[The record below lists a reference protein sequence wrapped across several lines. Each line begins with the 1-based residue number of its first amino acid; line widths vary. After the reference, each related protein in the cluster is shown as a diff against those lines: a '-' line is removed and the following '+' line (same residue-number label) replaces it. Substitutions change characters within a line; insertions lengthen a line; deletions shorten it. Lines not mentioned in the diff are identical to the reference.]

1 MSRFSEEHIEEI
13 KRQYS
18 FLEHDKM
25 KSREHGR
32 RGYSARDDFHRDYTR
47 ILYSSSFRRLQGKMQ
62 ILGVEPSAF
71 FRNRLTHSL
80 EVSQIA
86 HSIAANICEQCN
98 GEVYG
103 KDLFLIDA
111 AALAHDI
118 GHPAFGHK
126 GERVLNEL
134 AQKTQLRFEGN
145 AQNFR
150 VLRTLEKK
158 EPNIS
163 GLNLTNRTL
172 LAINK
177 YIVSERTVP
186 DAKKFMYANDFNY
199 LFPIRKEVGLGKRRT
214 LDVQI
219 IELAD
224 DIAYS
229 VHDLEDALA
238 FRYFSIDELLYVI
251 KKKDENAF
259 NQLNSIVDNSREYAR
274 AADTYKTIQ
283 EYSQVFRKRLTSC
296 LTDMLI
302 NDVTLAEVTDPHTI
316 RIHGTE
322 AGQMELQLGEYKNLC
337 KQLSSTVF
345 DCVTRDT
352 NVTMYEKKGEI
363 ILRGLYDV
371 LSDETIDANGKLLPP
386 DYRPKEGYSLQQ
398 GCIDYLAGMMDTFA
412 IAQYRE
418 YYGVDFDDIKLGEL
432 ICKPT
437 TSCSC

>member
-1 MSRFSEEHIEEI
+1 MTKFTRDQIQEI

-18 FLEHDKM
+18 FLEHNVM
-25 KSREHGR
+25 KAREHGR
-32 RGYSARDDFHRDYTR
+32 NGYSTRDDFHRDYTR

-86 HSIAANICEQCN
+86 HSIAANIGKQCK
-98 GEVYG
+98 GGVYD

-126 GERVLNEL
+126 GERVLNDL
-134 AQKTQLRFEGN
+134 AQGIDRRFEGN

-158 EPNIS
+158 EPNIL

-177 YIVSERTVP
+177 YIVRESQDPNV
-186 DAKKFMYANDFNY
+186 KKFIFAEDYDY
-199 LFPIRKEVGLGKRRT
+199 LTIVREQLGIGNRRT

-229 VHDLEDALA
+229 VHDLEDGLA
-238 FRYFSIDELLYVI
+238 FRYFSIDELLYLI
-251 KKKDENAF
+251 KKKDGESSA
-259 NQLNSIVDNSREYAR
+259 REYAR
-274 AADTYKTIQ
+274 GSDTFNTIQ
-283 EYSQVFRKRLTSC
+283 EYSQVFRKRLISRI
-296 LTDMLI
+296 TDMFV
-302 NDVTLAEVTDPHTI
+302 NDVTIDEVNDPQVI
-316 RIHGTE
+316 AIHGTGL
-322 AGQMELQLGEYKNLC
+322 GQMELQLSKYKNLC
-337 KQLSSTVF
+337 KNLSSTIY

-363 ILRGLYDV
+363 ILKGLFGV
-371 LSDETIDANGKLLPP
+371 LSDDTINKDGKLLPP
-386 DYRPKEGYSLQQ
+386 DYRPKDGYPLKQ

-412 IAQYRE
+412 ISLYQE
-418 YYGVDFDDIKLGEL
+418 YFGVDINNIKLNF
-432 ICKPT
+432 
-437 TSCSC
+437 

>member
-1 MSRFSEEHIEEI
+1 
-13 KRQYS
+13 
-18 FLEHDKM
+18 M
-25 KSREHGR
+25 KAREHGR
-32 RGYSARDDFHRDYTR
+32 KGYSARDDFHRDYTR

-86 HSIAANICEQCN
+86 HSIAANIGKRCD
-98 GEVYG
+98 GSVYD

-134 AQKTQLRFEGN
+134 ANGIHQRFEGN

-177 YIVSERTVP
+177 YIVREVEDP
-186 DAKKFMYANDFNY
+186 AVKKFMFASDFDY
-199 LFPIRKEVGLGKRRT
+199 LAPIREQSGIGNRRT

-229 VHDLEDALA
+229 VHDLEDGLA
-238 FRYFSIDELLYVI
+238 FRYFSIDELLYLI
-251 KKKDENAF
+251 KKKDEESF
-259 NQLNSIVDNSREYAR
+259 NQLNSVVTAAREYAR
-274 AADTYKTIQ
+274 AADTYNTIQ
-283 EYSQVFRKRLTSC
+283 EYSQVFRKRLTSR
-296 LTDMLI
+296 LTDMFI
-302 NDVTLAEVTDPHTI
+302 NDVTLAEVTDTHSI
-316 RIHGTE
+316 AVHGTA
-322 AGQMELQLGEYKNLC
+322 AGQMELQLGKYKNLC
-337 KQLSSTVF
+337 KYLSGTIF
-345 DCVTRDT
+345 DCVTRDSS
-352 NVTMYEKKGEI
+352 VTMYEEKGEI

-371 LSDETIDANGKLLPP
+371 LSDNNVNRDGKLLPP
-386 DYRPKEGYSLQQ
+386 DYRPKDDYSLQQ

-412 IAQYRE
+412 ISQYQE
-418 YYGVDFDDIKLGEL
+418 YFGVDFYDIKL
-432 ICKPT
+432 K
-437 TSCSC
+437 S

>member
-1 MSRFSEEHIEEI
+1 MTKFTREQIREI

-18 FLEHDKM
+18 FLEHSLM
-25 KSREHGR
+25 KAREHGR
-32 RGYSARDDFHRDYTR
+32 NGYSTRDDFHRDYTR

-86 HSIAANICEQCN
+86 HSIASNIGKQCN
-98 GEVYG
+98 GAIYN
-103 KDLFLIDA
+103 KDMFLIDA

-126 GERVLNEL
+126 GERVLNKL
-134 AQKTQLRFEGN
+134 AQAINQRFEGN

-158 EPNIS
+158 EPKIS

-177 YIVSERTVP
+177 YIVRETQDPNV
-186 DAKKFMYANDFNY
+186 KKFMFASDYNY
-199 LFPIRKEVGLGKRRT
+199 LAPIRQQSGIGNSRT

-219 IELAD
+219 IDLAD

-229 VHDLEDALA
+229 VHDLEDGLA
-238 FRYFSIDELLYVI
+238 FRYFSIDELLYLI
-251 KKKDENAF
+251 KKKDEESF
-259 NQLNSIVDNSREYAR
+259 KQLNSIVAAAREYAR
-274 AADTYKTIQ
+274 AADTYNTIQ
-283 EYSQVFRKRLTSC
+283 EYSQVFRKRLTSR
-296 LTDMLI
+296 LTDMFI
-302 NDVTLAEVTDPHTI
+302 NDVTLAEVTDHNSI
-316 RIHGTE
+316 AVHGTA
-322 AGQMELQLGEYKNLC
+322 AGQMELQLGKYKNLC
-337 KQLSSTVF
+337 KHLSGTIF

-352 NVTMYEKKGEI
+352 SVTIYEEKGEI
-363 ILRGLYDV
+363 ILKGLYDV
-371 LSDETIDANGKLLPP
+371 LSDNNVNRDGKLLPP
-386 DYRPKEGYSLQQ
+386 DYRPKDGYSLEQ

-412 IAQYRE
+412 ISQYQE
-418 YYGVDFDDIKLGEL
+418 YYGVDFYDIKL
-432 ICKPT
+432 KT
-437 TSCSC
+437 